1 MQKYFILTKCT
12 SMKGLL
18 LENFALQEIFNQ
30 TFRRGLR
37 FITSTTTNFAR
48 NSSLIM
54 EQIAISAAA
63 LGITTLLGA
72 ILGLFI
78 KDLSHRWN
86 DTILGYS
93 AGIML
98 AAATIGL
105 IVPAFETSGHG
116 EWWIIVAGVMCGAM
130 LINLIDFILPHLH
143 TITGL
148 DPEKHMTNGS
158 INRILLFVM
167 AIAIHKFP
175 EGMAAGV
182 SMNEVTPDGG
192 ASWTVSMG
200 IALQN
205 IPESMVIIAPL
216 LLAGVSRTRTALIAL
231 AIGTLEVAGVYI
243 GYTLGNISPILLPAM
258 LGFAGG
264 AMLYVTSDEMIPE
277 THTHGYQKQ
286 ATYALLLGFMTL
298 IIVEKMMG

>member
-1 MQKYFILTKCT
+1 
-12 SMKGLL
+12 
-18 LENFALQEIFNQ
+18 
-30 TFRRGLR
+30 
-37 FITSTTTNFAR
+37 
-48 NSSLIM
+48 M
-54 EQIAISAAA
+54 EQILISAAA

-72 ILGLFI
+72 FLGMFI
-78 KDLSHRWN
+78 KNLPHRWN
-86 DTILGYS
+86 DTILGFS

-105 IVPAFETSGHG
+105 IVPAFENSDQG
-116 EWWIIVAGVMCGAM
+116 EWWLIMGSVLVGAM
-130 LINLIDFILPHLH
+130 LINLIDLVLPHLH
-143 TITGL
+143 SITGL
-148 DPEKHMTNGS
+148 DPEKHATNGS

-182 SMNEVTPDGG
+182 SMNEITPDSN
-192 ASWTVSMG
+192 ASWTVTMG

-216 LLAGVSRTRTALIAL
+216 LLAGVSRMRTTLIAL
-231 AIGTLEVAGVYI
+231 SIGILEVIGVLF
-243 GYTLGNISPILLPAM
+243 GYTLGNISPILLPIM

-277 THTHGYQKQ
+277 THAHGYQKQ